1 MVNKFFLFFTILLLA
16 TLSLIVKVN
25 GNVCT
30 ETVNVVPHCPNAS
43 ENHQRTIRKCSRVCQ
58 QYKRKYEYHCMSDS
72 SKTGFFEFCA
82 FPKKLFGNCPVYDT
96 VGQRIQLDPT
106 TRCTLNPSEGYYLS
120 SKVSSCDPGNCL
132 QIQEHAKSV
141 KSSESMPTF
150 VNLPETTTTNTANSN
165 IGSNHP
171 NQTTIT
177 IATLVLVLCIFAST
191 IAILIFRIMHPQNG
205 KSYGKKN
212 KSRSYPNEGN
222 ADISDLIFKNPIE
235 S

>member
-1 MVNKFFLFFTILLLA
+1 MVNKFFLFFMILLLA

-30 ETVNVVPHCPNAS
+30 ETVNAVPHCPNAS

-58 QYKRKYEYHCMSDS
+58 QYKREYEYHCMSDS

-82 FPKKLFGNCPVYDT
+82 IPKKLFGTCPVYDT
-96 VGQRIQLDPT
+96 VGQRIQFDPT
-106 TRCTLNPSEGYYLS
+106 TRCTLNPSKGYYLS
-120 SKVSSCDPGNCL
+120 SKVSSCDPGYCL

-141 KSSESMPTF
+141 KSSESIPKF
-150 VNLPETTTTNTANSN
+150 VNLTETTTTNTANSN
-165 IGSNHP
+165 IGSYHP

-177 IATLVLVLCIFAST
+177 IATLVSSVLVLCIFVST
-191 IAILIFRIMHPQNG
+191 IAILILRKKQPQNG

-212 KSRSYPNEGN
+212 KLRSYPNEDN
-222 ADISDLIFKNPIE
+222 ADTLL
-235 S
+235 